1 MTELLVILLQ
11 NILNDDNDKS
21 KIFSRYLKHWRTREN
36 FGSGSLQTTT
46 DWKLL
51 STTKNVFHVRDS
63 HPFHKIGCY
72 ESKVTHLKGLGPNML
87 SLVGERVQNLRFPGE
102 SGYQT
107 NESGPVPGKLLI
119 LRAGNRV
126 PN

>member
-1 MTELLVILLQ
+1 MHICVAVVAYFLMQ
-11 NILNDDNDKS
+11 YLNM
-21 KIFSRYLKHWRTREN
+21 Y
-36 FGSGSLQTTT
+36 
-46 DWKLL
+46 
-51 STTKNVFHVRDS
+51 V
-63 HPFHKIGCY
+63 
-72 ESKVTHLKGLGPNML
+72 
-87 SLVGERVQNLRFPGE
+87 VGERVQNLRVPGK